1 MIKQVPIQT
10 CTLVYSA
17 MSMSLAR
24 ASTRPCEVDTYAS
37 LLWSREGARENLL
50 VCCKSVR
57 KKVLARG

>member
-37 LLWSREGARENLL
+37 LLWSGEGARENLL
-50 VCCKSVR
+50 VYVVK
-57 KKVLARG
+57 A

>member
-10 CTLVYSA
+10 CTLVY
-17 MSMSLAR
+17 MSLAR

-37 LLWSREGARENLL
+37 LLWSGEGARENLL